1 MEAINTTV
9 PEKGIYAMTML
20 TQIPADV
27 QVSKTISAFMKRFEI
42 GKLLKLC
49 NGYKEKGVPAVRLF
63 LFMLQKVFADRSM
76 YMQMKTG
83 RWQEEFGKNT
93 YYRFLNSAKINWERF
108 TKLLAARIIREAIQ
122 PLTSEVRKDVF
133 IVDDTLYRRTG
144 YKKTELCARVFD
156 HMDMRYRK
164 GFRALTLGWSDGN
177 TFLPISHRLLSSS
190 KAENVL
196 GPEPDLDGRTLA
208 ARRRKQARSKATDV
222 MVTLLRDALQAGI
235 RAKYVLFD
243 SWFSNPKQILELK
256 EMGLDTIAMVK
267 KSSKI
272 NYQWQGKACNIKRIY
287 SRNRK
292 RPGRS
297 RYLLSVIVTVG
308 QNKEGMPIEAKIVCV
323 RNRSNR
329 KDWLAILSTDTSLSE
344 EEIIRLYGKRWDIEV
359 FFKTCKSYL
368 KLLTECH
375 SLSYDALTAHTSI
388 VLVRYMLLALEQRK
402 SVDARSFGEL
412 FMLVVD
418 ELADITFSHS
428 MQLILAAMLDSI
440 RELFHANDE
449 QIEVLMKTFLSRL
462 PEEFQTLLSAA

>member
-1 MEAINTTV
+1 
-9 PEKGIYAMTML
+9 ML
-20 TQIPADV
+20 TQIPDYV
-27 QVSKTISAFMKRFEI
+27 QVSTTISSFMKRFEI

-49 NGYKEKGVPAVRLF
+49 NAYKEKGVPAVRLF
-63 LFMLQKVFADRSM
+63 LFMLQKVFSDRSM

-83 RWQEEFGKNT
+83 RWNEEFGKNT
-93 YYRFLNSAKINWERF
+93 YYRFLNSAKVNWERF
-108 TKLLAARIIREAIQ
+108 TRLLAARIIREAIQ
-122 PLTSEVRKDVF
+122 PLTSEERKDVF

-144 YKKTELCARVFD
+144 YKKTELCAKVFD
-156 HMDMRYRK
+156 HTDMKYRK

-177 TFLPISHRLLSSS
+177 TFVPISHRLLSAA
-190 KAENVL
+190 KDENVL
-196 GPEPDLDGRTLA
+196 GPEFELDGRTLA

-222 MVTLLRDALQAGI
+222 MVAQLRDALQSGI

-243 SWFSNPKQILELK
+243 SWFSAPKQILELK

-272 NYQWQGKACNIKRIY
+272 NYLWQDEKLNIKQIY

-297 RYLLSVIVTVG
+297 RYLLSVDVTVG
-308 QNKEGMPIEAKIVCV
+308 QSKDGEPVEAKIVCV

-329 KDWLAILSTDTSLSE
+329 KDWLAILCTDITLSE

-375 SLSYDALTAHTSI
+375 SLSYDALTAHTSV

-402 SVDARSFGEL
+402 FTDNRSFGEL
-412 FMLVVD
+412 FMLLVD

-428 MQLILAAMLDSI
+428 MQLIVAAMLDSI
-440 RELFHANDE
+440 REVFRATDE
-449 QIEVLMKTFLSRL
+449 QIEKLMEAFLSRL
-462 PEEFQTLLSAA
+462 PEDFRTLLSAA

>member
-1 MEAINTTV
+1 
-9 PEKGIYAMTML
+9 MTML
-20 TQIPADV
+20 TQIPDDV
-27 QVSKTISAFMKRFEI
+27 QVCTTISAFMKRFEI

-49 NGYKEKGVPAVRLF
+49 NAYKEKGVPAVKLF
-63 LFMLQKVFADRSM
+63 IFMLQKVFADRSM

-83 RWQEEFGKNT
+83 RWTEDFSKNT
-93 YYRFLNSAKINWERF
+93 YYRFLNNAKVNWERF
-108 TKLLAARIIREAIQ
+108 TRLLAGKIIREAIQ
-122 PLTSEVRKDVF
+122 PLTSEERKDVF

-156 HMDMRYRK
+156 HVDMKYRK

-177 TFLPISHRLLSSS
+177 TFVPISQRLLSSPND
-190 KAENVL
+190 ENVL

-208 ARRRKQARSKATDV
+208 ARRRKQARSKAPEV
-222 MVTLLRDALQAGI
+222 MVELLRNALQAGI
-235 RAKYVLFD
+235 RAKYILFD
-243 SWFSNPKQILELK
+243 SWFSSPKQILELK
-256 EMGLDTIAMVK
+256 DLGLDTIAMVK

-272 NYQWQGKACNIKRIY
+272 NYLWQGERLNIKQIY

-308 QNKEGMPIEAKIVCV
+308 QDKDGEPIEAKLVCV

-329 KDWLAILSTDTSLSE
+329 KDWLAIICTDISLSE

-368 KLLTECH
+368 KLLTECR

-388 VLVRYMLLALEQRK
+388 VMVRYMLLALEQRK
-402 SVDARSFGEL
+402 SVDDRSFGEL

-418 ELADITFSHS
+418 ELADMTFSHS
-428 MQLILAAMLDSI
+428 MQLIVAAMLDSI
-440 RELFHANDE
+440 QEIFHATDE
-449 QIEVLMKTFLSRL
+449 QIEKLTEAFLARL
-462 PEEFQTLLSAA
+462 PKEFQTLLSAA

>member
-1 MEAINTTV
+1 
-9 PEKGIYAMTML
+9 MTML
-20 TQIPADV
+20 TQIPTDV

-49 NGYKEKGVPAVRLF
+49 NAYKEKGVPAVRLF

-108 TKLLAARIIREAIQ
+108 TRLLAARIIVEAIQ
-122 PLTSEVRKDVF
+122 PLTSEARKDVF
-133 IVDDTLYRRTG
+133 IVDDTLYSRTG

-156 HMDMRYRK
+156 HTDMRYRK

-177 TFLPISHRLLSSS
+177 TFLPISHRLLSSA
-190 KAENVL
+190 KDENVL
-196 GPEPDLDGRTLA
+196 GPEYELDGRTLA

-222 MVTLLRDALQAGI
+222 MVTLIRDALQAGI

-243 SWFSNPKQILELK
+243 SWFSNPKQILQLK

-272 NYQWQGKACNIKRIY
+272 TYLCQGEKRNIKQIY

-297 RYLLSVIVTVG
+297 RYLLSIIVTVG
-308 QNKEGMPIEAKIVCV
+308 QNKEGTPIEAKIVCV

-375 SLSYDALTAHTSI
+375 SLSYDALTAHTSV

-402 SVDARSFGEL
+402 SVDDRSFGEL

-428 MQLILAAMLDSI
+428 MQLIVAAMLDSI
-440 RELFHANDE
+440 RDVFHATDE
-449 QIEVLMKTFLSRL
+449 QIQSLMDAFLSRL
-462 PEEFQTLLSAA
+462 PEEFQTMLSAA

>member
-1 MEAINTTV
+1 
-9 PEKGIYAMTML
+9 
-20 TQIPADV
+20 
-27 QVSKTISAFMKRFEI
+27 
-42 GKLLKLC
+42 
-49 NGYKEKGVPAVRLF
+49 
-63 LFMLQKVFADRSM
+63 
-76 YMQMKTG
+76 
-83 RWQEEFGKNT
+83 
-93 YYRFLNSAKINWERF
+93 
-108 TKLLAARIIREAIQ
+108 
-122 PLTSEVRKDVF
+122 
-133 IVDDTLYRRTG
+133 
-144 YKKTELCARVFD
+144 
-156 HMDMRYRK
+156 
-164 GFRALTLGWSDGN
+164 
-177 TFLPISHRLLSSS
+177 
-190 KAENVL
+190 
-196 GPEPDLDGRTLA
+196 
-208 ARRRKQARSKATDV
+208 
-222 MVTLLRDALQAGI
+222 
-235 RAKYVLFD
+235 
-243 SWFSNPKQILELK
+243 
-256 EMGLDTIAMVK
+256 MGLDTIAMVK

-272 NYQWQGKACNIKRIY
+272 NYQWQGKACNIKQIY

-308 QNKEGMPIEAKIVCV
+308 RNKEGMPIEAKIICV

-418 ELADITFSHS
+418 ELTDITFSHS